1 MAADRD
7 AAMGIVAFLV
17 LAWAGLAL
25 FREALSGPFLSDD
38 IGIVATNPYIRDLSW
53 SSICAILDPWGA
65 PALYSANW
73 APLHLL
79 VHALQWQVFGDATFG
94 YHVVN
99 VVLHAAVTVIFA
111 LLLLDRGLP
120 PIAAGALALVFF
132 AHPVQVEAVAWIF
145 QLKTLASTGLAMAA
159 LWMQPRRPGWA
170 AALFGA
176 ALLFKASALF
186 ALPVAAVLAWVCAR
200 EDGHRR
206 HLRWLLLWGALA
218 AAYAAPQMFT
228 FERLG
233 QVESE
238 LVPEGAERL
247 RTVFALVGRY
257 LVIAATSWGVSTFH
271 EPEPSRSWLDPW
283 WLLGAAICLGI
294 GLRTLVT
301 LARRQPEAAFWVWAA
316 AAYAPVSQV
325 FPFLYPMADRYLYP
339 VLPGLLG
346 GAWWLARA
354 LLARV
359 PVPVARLAP
368 WRTVAI
374 AAIGLLLIVF
384 AVRTHT
390 RAAVWRSELSFQ
402 MDAVRHYP
410 EGLTARL
417 MGMARAASEGDG
429 PRAAQEARLAMER
442 GYHRFMDLAHGPHYT
457 LVRDDPAFREVLEEM
472 ARRWLGATEKLPVP
486 LAEDRRF
493 RAHAYLVL
501 GALREAERELEE
513 AQRLGGPQAA
523 QVRGELRQVRALIR
537 ADETRR
543 ERVSPPS
550 ARDAPGS

>member
-1 MAADRD
+1 MAADRS
-7 AAMGIVAFLV
+7 AAMWFVAFLI

-25 FREALSGPFLSDD
+25 FREALDGPFLSDD

-53 SSICAILDPWGA
+53 SRVGSLLNPWGA

-79 VHALQWQVFGDATFG
+79 VHALQWQVFGDAPFG

-99 VVLHAAVTVIFA
+99 VVLHAAVTALFA

-120 PIAAGALALVFF
+120 RIAAGALALVFF
-132 AHPVQVEAVAWIF
+132 VHPVQVEAVAWIF

-159 LWMQPRRPGWA
+159 LWMQPRRPVWA

-176 ALLFKASALF
+176 ALLFKATALF
-186 ALPVAAVLAWVCAR
+186 ALPVAAVLAWVSAS

-206 HLRWLLLWGALA
+206 HLRWLLLWGGLA
-218 AAYAAPQMFT
+218 AAYAAPQMFS

-238 LVPEGAERL
+238 LVPGGAERL
-247 RTVFALVGRY
+247 RTLFALVGRY
-257 LVIAATSWGVSTFH
+257 LVIAATSSGVSTFH

-283 WLLGAAICLGI
+283 WLLGAATCLAI

-316 AAYAPVSQV
+316 AAYAPVSQI
-325 FPFLYPMADRYLYP
+325 FPFLYPMGDRYLYP

-346 GAWWLARA
+346 GSWWLARA

-359 PVPVARLAP
+359 PAPAARLAL

-374 AAIGLLLIVF
+374 AATGVLLVVF

-390 RAAVWRSELSFQ
+390 RAAVWRSEFAFQ

-417 MGMARAASEGDG
+417 LGIAQAASEGDG
-429 PRAAQEARLAMER
+429 PRAAQEARLAMEK
-442 GYHRFMDLAHGPHYT
+442 GYHRFMDLAQGPQYT
-457 LVRDDPAFREVLEEM
+457 LVRDHPEFREVLAEM
-472 ARRWLGATEKLPVP
+472 ARRWLTATEKLPAP
-486 LAEDRRF
+486 IAADRRI
-493 RAHAYLVL
+493 RAHAYVVL
-501 GALREAERELEE
+501 GALRDAERELEE

-523 QVRGELRQVRALIR
+523 QVRGDLRQVRARIR
-537 ADETRR
+537 AEETRR
-543 ERVSPPS
+543 ERISPSS
-550 ARDAPGS
+550 ALDAPAP

>member
-1 MAADRD
+1 MTADRD
-7 AAMGIVAFLV
+7 AATWIVAFLV
-17 LAWAGLAL
+17 LAFAGLAL
-25 FREALSGPFLSDD
+25 FREALAGPFLSDD

-53 SSICAILDPWGA
+53 SSIGAILDPWGA

-94 YHVVN
+94 YHAVN

-159 LWMQPRRPGWA
+159 LWLQPRRPIWA

-186 ALPVAAVLAWVCAR
+186 ALPVAAVLAWVSAPG
-200 EDGHRR
+200 DGHRR
-206 HLRWLLLWGALA
+206 YARWLLLWGAVA
-218 AAYAAPQMFT
+218 VAYAAPQMFS

-257 LVIAATSWGVSTFH
+257 LVIAMTSSGVSTFH

-283 WLLGAAICLGI
+283 WLLGAATCLGI
-294 GLRTLVT
+294 GLRTLIT

-316 AAYAPVSQV
+316 AAYAPVSQI

-346 GAWWLARA
+346 GSWWLARA
-354 LLARV
+354 LLARAPAPAV
-359 PVPVARLAP
+359 CRAPSRAVA
-368 WRTVAI
+368 V
-374 AAIGLLLIVF
+374 AAITLLLIVF

-390 RAAVWRSELSFQ
+390 RAGVWRSELAFQ

-442 GYHRFMDLAHGPHYT
+442 GYHRFMDLTQGSHFT
-457 LVRDDPAFREVLEEM
+457 LVRDDPEFREVLEEM
-472 ARRWLGATEKLPVP
+472 ARRWLAATEKLPAP
-486 LAEDRRF
+486 LAEDRLF
-493 RAHAYLVL
+493 RAHAYLML
-501 GALREAERELEE
+501 GSLHDAERELEE
-513 AQRLGGPQAA
+513 AQRLGGPHAA
-523 QVRGELRQVRALIR
+523 QVRAELRQVRARIR
-537 ADETRR
+537 TEEIRR
-543 ERVSPPS
+543 ERVASPS
-550 ARDAPGS
+550 VRDAPAP